1 MIGSGGNDTRPH
13 GWFQPL
19 KSTQPRRWE
28 VRHTQTRQTQD
39 GTKAGRWASR
49 SLSWEMQ
56 GSGLDRRKW
65 LNLSRYTLSHFV
77 PKDFRPPKVAS
88 MSVSPSR
95 DPVHT
100 SCLSGGV

>member
-1 MIGSGGNDTRPH
+1 MVPALEEHPD
-13 GWFQPL
+13 
-19 KSTQPRRWE
+19 KKVE

-39 GTKAGRWASR
+39 STKAGRWASR

-65 LNLSRYTLSHFV
+65 LNLSQYTLSHSV
-77 PKDFRPPKVAS
+77 PKDFILPKVAS

-95 DPVHT
+95 DPIPM
-100 SCLSGGV
+100 SCL

>member
-1 MIGSGGNDTRPH
+1 MVPALEEH
-13 GWFQPL
+13 PA
-19 KSTQPRRWE
+19 KKVE

-49 SLSWEMQ
+49 FLSWEMQ
-56 GSGLDRRKW
+56 GSGPDRRKW
-65 LNLSRYTLSHFV
+65 LNLSRYTLSYFV
-77 PKDFRPPKVAS
+77 PKDFIPPKVAS
-88 MSVSPSR
+88 MSVSPSC